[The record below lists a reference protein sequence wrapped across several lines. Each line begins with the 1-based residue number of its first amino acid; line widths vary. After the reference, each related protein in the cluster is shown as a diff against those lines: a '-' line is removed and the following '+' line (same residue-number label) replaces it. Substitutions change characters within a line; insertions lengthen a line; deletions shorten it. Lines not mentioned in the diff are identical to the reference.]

1 MSANEQQSVVIG
13 VEERVPLSRL
23 VPLGLQHVFAMFG
36 ATILVPI
43 LTGLNPAVALFTS
56 GLGTLTFILV
66 TGGKVPAYL
75 GSSFAFIA
83 PVAFIVAQEQWG
95 IPYAMGGV
103 IVSGLVYVA
112 VAAVISVTGVKWL
125 QRLLPPVVV
134 GPVIMVIGL
143 GLAPAALDM
152 TGMTAPDASIADP
165 GVIVALLTLA
175 FAVGA
180 SLMTRGFMSTI
191 PVLVAVV
198 GGYLVSVLLGLVDFT
213 PVREAA
219 WFGVPQFTAP
229 RFDWSAIMVIA
240 PVAIVTM
247 AEHLGDVFVLSTIT
261 GRNFYEKPGLHRTL
275 LGDGLASAL
284 AGLFGG
290 PPNTTYGEN
299 VGVMAITRVF
309 SVRVLAF
316 AATLA
321 LGMSFVPKLGA
332 LIQSIPTP
340 VMGGVA
346 MVLFGVIAASGVRTL
361 VESRLDFYDKR
372 NLIIPSVILVVGI
385 GGAVLQL
392 GPFQLQ
398 GMALAAVVGVVLN
411 LVLPRSASAGEAEGR
426 PPPSRS
432 RNPGRGRISAAA
444 AFC

>member
-309 SVRVLAF
+309 SVRVIAF

-361 VESRLDFYDKR
+361 VESRLDFSDKR

-411 LVLPRSASAGEAEGR
+411 LVLPRSASAGEAEG
-426 PPPSRS
+426 
-432 RNPGRGRISAAA
+432 AATA
-444 AFC
+444 VAKS

>member
-152 TGMTAPDASIADP
+152 TGMTAPDATIADP
-165 GVIVALLTLA
+165 GVMVALLTLA

-309 SVRVLAF
+309 SVRVIAF

-361 VESRLDFYDKR
+361 VESRLDFSHKR

-411 LVLPRSASAGEAEGR
+411 LVLPRSASAGEAEG
-426 PPPSRS
+426 
-432 RNPGRGRISAAA
+432 AATA
-444 AFC
+444 VAKS

>member
-152 TGMTAPDASIADP
+152 TGMTAPDATIADP
-165 GVIVALLTLA
+165 GVMVALLTLA

-309 SVRVLAF
+309 SVRVIAF

-346 MVLFGVIAASGVRTL
+346 IVLFGVIAASGVRTL
-361 VESRLDFYDKR
+361 VESRLDFSHKR

-411 LVLPRSASAGEAEGR
+411 LVLPRSASAGEAEG
-426 PPPSRS
+426 
-432 RNPGRGRISAAA
+432 AATA
-444 AFC
+444 VAKS

>member
-261 GRNFYEKPGLHRTL
+261 GRNFYEKPGLHRTM

-309 SVRVLAF
+309 SVRVIAF

-361 VESRLDFYDKR
+361 VESRLDFSDKR

-411 LVLPRSASAGEAEGR
+411 LVLPRSASAGEAEG
-426 PPPSRS
+426 
-432 RNPGRGRISAAA
+432 AATA
-444 AFC
+444 VAKS

>member
-152 TGMTAPDASIADP
+152 TGMTAPDATIADP
-165 GVIVALLTLA
+165 GVMVALLTLA

-309 SVRVLAF
+309 SVRVIAF

-346 MVLFGVIAASGVRTL
+346 IVLFGVIAASGVRTL
-361 VESRLDFYDKR
+361 VESRLDFSDKR

-411 LVLPRSASAGEAEGR
+411 LVLPLSASAGEAEG
-426 PPPSRS
+426 
-432 RNPGRGRISAAA
+432 AATA
-444 AFC
+444 VAKS

>member
-152 TGMTAPDASIADP
+152 TGMTAPDATIADP

-180 SLMTRGFMSTI
+180 SLMTRGFTSTI

-261 GRNFYEKPGLHRTL
+261 GRNFYEKPGLHRTM

-309 SVRVLAF
+309 SVRVIAF

-361 VESRLDFYDKR
+361 VESRLDFSHKR

-411 LVLPRSASAGEAEGR
+411 LVLPRSASAGEAEG
-426 PPPSRS
+426 
-432 RNPGRGRISAAA
+432 AATA
-444 AFC
+444 VAKS

>member
-152 TGMTAPDASIADP
+152 TGMTAPDATIAAP

-261 GRNFYEKPGLHRTL
+261 GRNFYEKPGLHRTM

-309 SVRVLAF
+309 SVRVIAF

-361 VESRLDFYDKR
+361 VESRLDFSHKR

-411 LVLPRSASAGEAEGR
+411 LVLPRSASAGEAEG
-426 PPPSRS
+426 
-432 RNPGRGRISAAA
+432 AATA
-444 AFC
+444 VAKS

>member
-165 GVIVALLTLA
+165 GVMVALLTLA

-309 SVRVLAF
+309 SVRVIAF

-361 VESRLDFYDKR
+361 VESRLDFSDKR

-411 LVLPRSASAGEAEGR
+411 LVLPRSASAGEAEG
-426 PPPSRS
+426 
-432 RNPGRGRISAAA
+432 AATA
-444 AFC
+444 VAKS

>member
-152 TGMTAPDASIADP
+152 TGMTAPDATIADP
-165 GVIVALLTLA
+165 GVMVALLTLA

-309 SVRVLAF
+309 SVRVIAF

-361 VESRLDFYDKR
+361 VESRLDFSDKR

-411 LVLPRSASAGEAEGR
+411 LVLPRSASAGEAEG
-426 PPPSRS
+426 
-432 RNPGRGRISAAA
+432 AATA
-444 AFC
+444 VAKS

>member
-152 TGMTAPDASIADP
+152 TGMTAPDATIADP

-309 SVRVLAF
+309 SVRVIAF

-361 VESRLDFYDKR
+361 VESRLDFSDKR

-411 LVLPRSASAGEAEGR
+411 LVLPRSASAGEAEG
-426 PPPSRS
+426 
-432 RNPGRGRISAAA
+432 AATA
-444 AFC
+444 VAKS

>member
-152 TGMTAPDASIADP
+152 TGMTAPDATIADP

-261 GRNFYEKPGLHRTL
+261 GRNFYEKPGLHRTM

-309 SVRVLAF
+309 SVRVIAF

-361 VESRLDFYDKR
+361 VESRLDFSHKR

-411 LVLPRSASAGEAEGR
+411 LVLPRSASAGEAEG
-426 PPPSRS
+426 
-432 RNPGRGRISAAA
+432 AATA
-444 AFC
+444 VAKS

>member
-261 GRNFYEKPGLHRTL
+261 GRNFYEKPGLHRTM

-309 SVRVLAF
+309 SVRVIAF

-361 VESRLDFYDKR
+361 VESRLDFSHKR

-411 LVLPRSASAGEAEGR
+411 LVLPRSASAGEAEG
-426 PPPSRS
+426 
-432 RNPGRGRISAAA
+432 AATA
-444 AFC
+444 VAKS

>member
-152 TGMTAPDASIADP
+152 TGMTAPDATIADP

-261 GRNFYEKPGLHRTL
+261 GRNFYEKPGLHRTM

-309 SVRVLAF
+309 SVRVIAF

-346 MVLFGVIAASGVRTL
+346 IVLFGVIAASGVRTL
-361 VESRLDFYDKR
+361 VESRLDFSHKR

-411 LVLPRSASAGEAEGR
+411 LVLPRSASAGEAEG
-426 PPPSRS
+426 
-432 RNPGRGRISAAA
+432 AATA
-444 AFC
+444 VAKS

>member
-152 TGMTAPDASIADP
+152 TGMTAPDATIADP

-309 SVRVLAF
+309 SVRVIAF

-346 MVLFGVIAASGVRTL
+346 IVLFGVIAASGVRTL
-361 VESRLDFYDKR
+361 VESRLDFSHKR

-411 LVLPRSASAGEAEGR
+411 LVLPRSASAGEAEG
-426 PPPSRS
+426 
-432 RNPGRGRISAAA
+432 AATA
-444 AFC
+444 VAKS

>member
-152 TGMTAPDASIADP
+152 TGMTAPDATIADP

-309 SVRVLAF
+309 SVRVIAF

-361 VESRLDFYDKR
+361 VESRLDFSHKR

-411 LVLPRSASAGEAEGR
+411 LVLPRSASAGEAEG
-426 PPPSRS
+426 
-432 RNPGRGRISAAA
+432 AATA
-444 AFC
+444 VAKS

>member
-152 TGMTAPDASIADP
+152 TGMTAPDATIADP
-165 GVIVALLTLA
+165 GVMVALLTLA

-261 GRNFYEKPGLHRTL
+261 GRNFYEKPGLHRTM

-309 SVRVLAF
+309 SVRVIAF

-361 VESRLDFYDKR
+361 VESRLDFSHKR

-411 LVLPRSASAGEAEGR
+411 LVLPRSASAGEAEG
-426 PPPSRS
+426 
-432 RNPGRGRISAAA
+432 AATA
-444 AFC
+444 VAKS

>member
-309 SVRVLAF
+309 SVRVIAF

-361 VESRLDFYDKR
+361 VESRLDFSHKR

-411 LVLPRSASAGEAEGR
+411 LVLPRSASAGEAEG
-426 PPPSRS
+426 
-432 RNPGRGRISAAA
+432 AATA
-444 AFC
+444 VAKS

>member
-1 MSANEQQSVVIG
+1 MSAKEQQSVVIG

-261 GRNFYEKPGLHRTL
+261 GRNFYEKPGLHRTM

-309 SVRVLAF
+309 SVRVIAF

-361 VESRLDFYDKR
+361 VESRLDFSDKR

-411 LVLPRSASAGEAEGR
+411 LVLPRSASAGEAEG
-426 PPPSRS
+426 
-432 RNPGRGRISAAA
+432 AATA
-444 AFC
+444 VAKS